1 MEITKYI
8 KENIVL
14 FDGAMGTMLQDKGL
28 KIGEN
33 PEIFG
38 FENQEKLLE
47 IHKEYLK
54 SGSNIITTNTFGAN
68 ELKLDRLGY
77 KVEDIVDNAI
87 KIAKLAIEQ
96 SDKSIKRY
104 VALDVGP
111 IGEMLEPIGTMSF
124 DRAYEVFKRQMVQ
137 GEKSGADIILIETM
151 MDLYEAKAAV
161 LAAKENTNLPV
172 FLTMTF
178 DENGRSFTGCM
189 PESMV
194 ATIQGL
200 GVDAI
205 GVNCS
210 LGENT
215 NLPVFLTMTFDENGR
230 SFTGCMPESMVATIQ
245 GLGVDAIGVN
255 CSLGPKKLVPIVEK
269 ICKISYVPII
279 VQANAG
285 LPDIIDGN
293 AIYNIKEDE
302 YLEGVKEFIQKGA
315 SIIGGCCGT
324 TPNFIRKISDNL
336 SNIDKI
342 EVEKEHNSIICSP
355 SKIVEIKQPTVIGE
369 RINPTGKKLL
379 KESIRNENIDY
390 IINLAIEQVNAG
402 ADIINVNVGLP
413 GIDEKRILSKI
424 IKEIQSI
431 IDTPIQIDSSDINAL
446 EQGLR
451 YYNGKTM
458 LNSVNGKE
466 KSLATIL
473 PIVKKYGSS
482 VVGLTLDERGIPNT
496 AQERFEIAKKIVE
509 RATSYGIKKEDII
522 IDCLCLTASAQ
533 QEEAMVT
540 LECIKMIKEQLG
552 VNTILGIS
560 NISFGLSNR
569 KILNSTFLSMAL
581 SYGLD
586 IPIMN
591 PNEEYMM
598 DVINSFKVIKS
609 IDKGCIDY
617 IDRYNGYTDKKK
629 IISSNKE
636 LTLES
641 IVVNGLKEEAKEST
655 LKLLESKSENF
666 ILNEILIPSLDIV
679 GKKYDKGE
687 IFLPQLIQSA
697 EAVKSSLNTIKE
709 KLLKENYNSM
719 SKGKIIVATVKGDI
733 HDIGKNIVKIMLE
746 NYGYEVIDLGKDVP
760 IEDVI
765 YNAKKQN
772 IKLVGLSALMTTTI
786 NSMKETIKALKDNNI
801 KTKVFV
807 GGAVLTEEYAKNIG
821 ADYYSKDAKSA
832 IEIAKMS
839 F

>member
-8 KENIVL
+8 KGNIVL
-14 FDGAMGTMLQDKGL
+14 FDGAMGTMLQNKGL

-38 FENQEKLLE
+38 FENPEKLLE

-68 ELKLDRLGY
+68 ELKLDKLGY

-151 MDLYEAKAAV
+151 IDLYEAKAAV
-161 LAAKENTNLPV
+161 LAAK
-172 FLTMTF
+172 
-178 DENGRSFTGCM
+178 
-189 PESMV
+189 
-194 ATIQGL
+194 
-200 GVDAI
+200 
-205 GVNCS
+205 
-210 LGENT
+210 ENT

-342 EVEKEHNSIICSP
+342 EVEKEHKSIICSP

-379 KESIRNENIDY
+379 KESIRNENMDY
-390 IINLAIEQVNAG
+390 IINLAMEQVNAG
-402 ADIINVNVGLP
+402 ADILNVNVGLP
-413 GIDEKRILSKI
+413 GIDEKRILPKI

-466 KSLATIL
+466 KSLTTIL
-473 PIVKKYGSS
+473 PLVKKYGASL
-482 VVGLTLDERGIPNT
+482 VGLTLDERGIPNT
-496 AQERFEIAKKIVE
+496 AQERFEIAKRIVE

-522 IDCLCLTASAQ
+522 IDCLCLTVSAQ

-586 IPIMN
+586 LPIMN
-591 PNEEYMM
+591 PNEEYIM
-598 DVINSFKVIKS
+598 DVINSFKVIKN

-617 IDRYNGYTDKKK
+617 IDRYNGYTDKRK

-641 IVVNGLKEEAKEST
+641 IVVNGLKEEAKEIT
-655 LKLLESKSENF
+655 LKLLENKSENF

-697 EAVKSSLNTIKE
+697 EAVKSSLNIIKE
-709 KLLKENYNSM
+709 KLLKENYNSI

-746 NYGYEVIDLGKDVP
+746 NYGYEVIDLGKDVS
-760 IEDVI
+760 IEDVV